1 MLNLAL
7 FLLLGA
13 VSALALRLVL
23 GSAVPSVA
31 AGAAIMAWGI
41 FVVAALTQLPFPAWV
56 GQLITLELLVVWGY
70 LAFSYLRSGFRG
82 ELGPYLSQPANALA
96 AGTWVAG
103 SAVLGRALV
112 ETLPQWRALELGLWA
127 VAGVVWLF
135 YLRLLPGAFRAAAG
149 NSGEYRANGALL
161 LPCVATQSLVVSGD
175 AALPGGMPGWI
186 SAAFII
192 LGCLFYAAG
201 FVLILRRYLLLS
213 DWSLPEDWD
222 DTNCILHG
230 AVSIAGLAAVQSG
243 SLPYDWAF
251 AVWLWAV
258 AAFVAV
264 EGLELARASA
274 RVRVYGWRE
283 GLLPYNVSQWS
294 RNFTFGMLYAFTLQL
309 EASPA
314 TDEWAS
320 GAQGIILDFGQY
332 VVLAALLV
340 ETALF
345 FYRQAAK

>member
-7 FLLLGA
+7 LLSLGA
-13 VSALALRLVL
+13 VSALALRPVL
-23 GSAVPSVA
+23 GGAVPSVS
-31 AGAAIMAWGI
+31 AGAAVMAWGI

-56 GQLITLELLVVWGY
+56 GQLVTLELLVVWGY

-82 ELGPYLSQPANALA
+82 ELGPYLRRPANALA

-112 ETLPQWRALELGLWA
+112 ETLPQWRALELGLWTVA
-127 VAGVVWLF
+127 VVVWIF
-135 YLRLLPGAFRAAAG
+135 YLRLLPGAFRAAG
-149 NSGEYRANGALL
+149 GSGEYRANGALL

-175 AALPGGMPGWI
+175 AALPGGMPELI
-186 SAAFII
+186 AAVLIG
-192 LGCLFYAAG
+192 LGCLFYASG
-201 FVLILRRYLLLS
+201 FVLITGRYLLIP

-243 SLPYDWAF
+243 ALPYDWAF
-251 AVWLWAV
+251 VLWLWAV
-258 AAFVAV
+258 AAFVVV
-264 EGLELARASA
+264 EGLELARAAA

-309 EASPA
+309 GASPA
-314 TDEWAS
+314 TDDWAS

-345 FYRQAAK
+345 FYRKAAK